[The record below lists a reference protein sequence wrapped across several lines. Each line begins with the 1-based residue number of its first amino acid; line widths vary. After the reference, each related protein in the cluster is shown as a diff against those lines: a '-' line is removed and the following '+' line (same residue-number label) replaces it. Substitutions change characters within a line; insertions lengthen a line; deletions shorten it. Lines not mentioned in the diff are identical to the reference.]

1 MNSNAYLIS
10 QIKVI
15 ANIDGRLQLTLMFA
29 EPRNALDVLAEVDD
43 EAWHYNGDV
52 VPLMSLILEVFVD

>member
-10 QIKVI
+10 QIKVV
-15 ANIDGRLQLTLMFA
+15 ANIDGRLQLALMLA
-29 EPRNALDVLAEVDD
+29 ESRNALDVLAEVDD
-43 EAWHYNGDV
+43 KAWYNNGDV